1 MAYASSGSSIA
12 MPRIRLLRIVLFL
25 LAFSIC
31 VPVSAQSGNPPPA
44 DQVFSLTASRSTE
57 GGLQLDWRIAPGDYL
72 YRDKIAVKPAGG
84 ETVAVTTPPGQI
96 KDDPTFGAT
105 EVYHDHV
112 AANVAAAGLPA
123 IGQVIVIYQG
133 CAERGICYPPV
144 RKSIDLATMAVT
156 NGVAADPLRGI
167 EAAVPNESRV
177 GSPANISGP
186 DDIASATTRLLSGHV
201 LGMLAAFFGF
211 GLLLSFTPCV
221 FPMIPILSGM
231 LARSGEH
238 LSAKRGF
245 VLSGAYVLAMALAYA
260 ALGIAAA
267 WSGQNLQIALQT
279 PTALGVISLV
289 FVALALSMFG
299 FYDLQLPASW
309 ADRLSGT
316 VAGKSGS
323 IGGAALLGFGSAL
336 IVGPCVTPPLAAA
349 LLYVAQT
356 GDLARGAAALFA
368 LGLGMGVPLL
378 AFGTFGAGLLPKSG
392 PWLVRIKHVFGF
404 VFIAMAVWMLSRVT
418 PEWLTFEL
426 WGACL
431 IGLGLY
437 LGATSALSKKFWC
450 NCRVGPEIPG
460 AIALVCGA
468 LLLFG
473 SIPGNDLLRSLPI
486 LDSCK
491 TNDEAAAGIDVQTV
505 TSLATFD
512 AAMTTAR
519 VTGKPVLLDFSANWC
534 VECKIVDRNVFG
546 NKTVRERMRDV
557 VLIRADMTDYN
568 DDSRALMQRFNVVGP
583 PTMIFLDAQA
593 DREIPE
599 TRTVGPVDA
608 DAFISK
614 IASARGS

>member
-1 MAYASSGSSIA
+1 
-12 MPRIRLLRIVLFL
+12 MPRIRLHRIVIFL
-25 LAFSIC
+25 LAFFIG

-72 YRDKIAVKPAGG
+72 YRDKIAAKTAAG
-84 ETVAVTTPPGQI
+84 ETVAITTPPGQI
-96 KDDPTFGAT
+96 KDDPTFGTT
-105 EVYHDHV
+105 EIYHDHV
-112 AANVAAAGLPA
+112 QADIAATDLPA
-123 IGQVIVIYQG
+123 GEVVIIYQG

-144 RKSIDLATMAVT
+144 RKRIDLAAMTVT
-156 NGVAADPLRGI
+156 NGAAADPLQDI
-167 EAAVPNESRV
+167 EAAVPDQSPV
-177 GSPANISGP
+177 GSPANVSASSDGI
-186 DDIASATTRLLSGHV
+186 SATNRLLSGHV
-201 LGMLAAFFGF
+201 LPMLAAFFGF

-221 FPMIPILSGM
+221 FPMIPILSGI

-245 VLSGAYVLAMALAYA
+245 VLSAAYVLAMALAYA
-260 ALGIAAA
+260 ALGVAAA

-279 PTALGVISLV
+279 PLALGAISVV

-299 FYDLQLPASW
+299 LYDLQLPARW
-309 ADRLSGT
+309 IGRLSGGA
-316 VAGKSGS
+316 AGNRGS

-349 LLYVAQT
+349 LLYVAQA
-356 GDLARGAAALFA
+356 GDLVRGASALFA
-368 LGLGMGVPLL
+368 LALGMGVPLL

-404 VFIAMAVWMLSRVT
+404 LFIGMAVWMLSRIV
-418 PEWLTFEL
+418 PEFLTLEL

-437 LGATSALSKKFWC
+437 LGAASVFSKRFWC
-450 NCRVGPEIPG
+450 NCRVGLEIPG
-460 AIALVCGA
+460 AIALACGA

-473 SIPGNDLLRSLPI
+473 SIRGNDLLCSLPI
-486 LDSCK
+486 LDSCA
-491 TNDEAAAGIDVQTV
+491 TNDEAAAAIDVQTV

-512 AAMTTAR
+512 AAMATAR
-519 VTGKPVLLDFSANWC
+519 VTGKSVLLDFSANWC
-534 VECKIVDRNVFG
+534 VECKIIDRNVLG
-546 NKTVRERMRDV
+546 NRTVRERMRDV

-583 PTMIFLDAQA
+583 PTMIFLNAQA
-593 DREIPE
+593 GQEIPE

-608 DAFISK
+608 DTFIGK
-614 IASARGS
+614 IANARGS